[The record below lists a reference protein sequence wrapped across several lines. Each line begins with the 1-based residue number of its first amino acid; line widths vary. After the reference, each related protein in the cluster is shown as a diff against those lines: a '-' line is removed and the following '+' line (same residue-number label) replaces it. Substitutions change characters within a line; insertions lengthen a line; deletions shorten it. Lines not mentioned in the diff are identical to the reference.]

1 MPNLDPTPE
10 SLIKNYTYVPEGP
23 KNQLEKILGNMK
35 GDEHLIF
42 PGNDLEKLLDN
53 MIGGENEVNPTNPLT
68 TVVKEISE
76 LPDEENNEESPAEPV
91 GQ

>member
-1 MPNLDPTPE
+1 MPTLDPTPE
-10 SLIKNYTYVPEGP
+10 SLIKDYTYTPEGP

-35 GDEHLIF
+35 GDENVVS

-53 MIGGENEVNPTNPLT
+53 MNGGENTVNPTNPLI

-76 LPDEENNEESPAEPV
+76 QDAGE
-91 GQ
+91 